1 MLIYH
6 LKLLCYNCI
15 IQKLIEIQYK
25 YIYNTYNDTINTM
38 NNYKF
43 IFIISIIL
51 KTKQKQK
58 LQKFFQYFYNI

>member
-25 YIYNTYNDTINTM
+25 YIYNNTINTM

-43 IFIISIIL
+43 IFIIFIIL

>member
-25 YIYNTYNDTINTM
+25 YIYNNTINTM

-58 LQKFFQYFYNI
+58 LQKFYQYFYNI

>member
-25 YIYNTYNDTINTM
+25 YIYNNTINTM